1 MFLPDAIKNRIV
13 SAGIGLA
20 NGTVYLASAPQGVQ
34 DFITDRAIDALS
46 YGANKI
52 GINTE
57 SFDRANAQI
66 RQARAERWQDFSN
79 LQTANLSRLDMALDD
94 KIRRGLPL
102 NATDIPERRKSSA
115 ASRHSRQNRRGDRRN
130 EHSGASRSDGGSQRR
145 NSFRRNLRTDK
156 RRLEGTW
163 SAAQTA
169 TLPISKAIPGVGSEA
184 LDLATGYVVGKMRGA
199 NNVEILNQMLTQ
211 GLLGAGFKAG
221 KKFGDLTAEQKQ
233 LAWQRFR
240 RIGNE
245 VNKVVDTQYALAKN
259 VYQTIKNGLKVTD
272 AQVQQARQTIRQFT
286 IQQEKAPTFYTNG
299 LEPKLVKAHTTLAIN
314 AVQKGLV
321 RFEDFAAQMV
331 KDAGDKIKPHLENIY
346 RTVTRQFGLKPDEI
360 GIAKSKLT
368 GRTEAELKND
378 LDPTVRKGET
388 SAQAQTRAAKAQ
400 EEIRI
405 LGVLKIYEAIGAE
418 TTHVCVMKL
427 KRFEIEWR
435 EIGQEVR
442 KQAKRVMK
450 ITRFCYLKTESR

>member
-1 MFLPDAIKNRIV
+1 
-13 SAGIGLA
+13 
-20 NGTVYLASAPQGVQ
+20 
-34 DFITDRAIDALS
+34 
-46 YGANKI
+46 
-52 GINTE
+52 
-57 SFDRANAQI
+57 
-66 RQARAERWQDFSN
+66 
-79 LQTANLSRLDMALDD
+79 
-94 KIRRGLPL
+94 
-102 NATDIPERRKSSA
+102 
-115 ASRHSRQNRRGDRRN
+115 
-130 EHSGASRSDGGSQRR
+130 
-145 NSFRRNLRTDK
+145 
-156 RRLEGTW
+156 
-163 SAAQTA
+163 
-169 TLPISKAIPGVGSEA
+169 
-184 LDLATGYVVGKMRGA
+184 MRGA
-199 NNVEILNQMLTQ
+199 NDVEILDQMLTQ

-286 IQQEKAPTFYTNG
+286 IQQEKAPTFYTSG

-368 GRTEAELKND
+368 GRTEAELKNN

-418 TTHVCVMKL
+418 PQKINIAENDAKYADTFNVHTLDRHGASVPL
-427 KRFEIEWR
+427 KRTDASVGARTIEGRIYGDPPWR
-435 EIGQEVR
+435 NAENFSYKWIDDSTMNRTINDYIEKNWDTIRWELANNQQLTVTFDAGKAIGEGFYNKNQMGLGIS
-442 KQAKRVMK
+442 QAEYGQTSYVTLR
-450 ITRFCYLKTESR
+450 LKLDQIEPQKVVVETAFPAGRGN